1 MKDDHEKH
9 PDNERRRFIKGSL
22 VAGVGVATAVVLPGE
37 VMAAEHAEH
46 EESPDRPKAQKGYRL
61 TPHIL
66 EYYKTMAS

>member
-37 VMAAEHAEH
+37 VMAAEH